1 MFLLLFTAFV
11 ISSSNAW
18 SRERPAYNASILI
31 YVGTYTGRNDTDSK
45 GIYAFAFDSNN
56 LSLKSLGLVA
66 ITPHP
71 TYILIHPSKKYILS
85 VNELNEGKVNAFK
98 INSIQTGQLTLVNQQ
113 SSYGSY
119 PIHLSSNKLGRYI
132 FVANYMSG
140 TIAVLPFDSENGHIQ
155 PTDGVYQQNGSSID
169 LESQT
174 SSHPHCILLDKKEE
188 NAISADLGS
197 DELYVYRF
205 LPTSGALKKLYVTK
219 SVQAGDG
226 PRHLIFSE
234 DDNYVYVMNELTSSI
249 TVFKYYPSLRAIQ
262 TISTLPPNF
271 TSINYAAELLLH
283 PVSGKFLYASNRGHD
298 SIAVFQVD
306 KTTGLLTIIQHI
318 NVQGRTPRN
327 FNILP
332 NGMHLIV
339 ANQDSDNL
347 VVFSIDQTT
356 GMLTKTDVSARVSKP
371 TCIKFLIP

>member
-1 MFLLLFTAFV
+1 
-11 ISSSNAW
+11 
-18 SRERPAYNASILI
+18 
-31 YVGTYTGRNDTDSK
+31 
-45 GIYAFAFDSNN
+45 
-56 LSLKSLGLVA
+56 
-66 ITPHP
+66 
-71 TYILIHPSKKYILS
+71 
-85 VNELNEGKVNAFK
+85 
-98 INSIQTGQLTLVNQQ
+98 
-113 SSYGSY
+113 
-119 PIHLSSNKLGRYI
+119 
-132 FVANYMSG
+132 MSG

-197 DELYVYRF
+197 DEL
-205 LPTSGALKKLYVTK
+205 
-219 SVQAGDG
+219 
-226 PRHLIFSE
+226 
-234 DDNYVYVMNELTSSI
+234 
-249 TVFKYYPSLRAIQ
+249 LRAIQ

>member
-1 MFLLLFTAFV
+1 
-11 ISSSNAW
+11 
-18 SRERPAYNASILI
+18 
-31 YVGTYTGRNDTDSK
+31 
-45 GIYAFAFDSNN
+45 
-56 LSLKSLGLVA
+56 
-66 ITPHP
+66 
-71 TYILIHPSKKYILS
+71 
-85 VNELNEGKVNAFK
+85 
-98 INSIQTGQLTLVNQQ
+98 
-113 SSYGSY
+113 
-119 PIHLSSNKLGRYI
+119 
-132 FVANYMSG
+132 NYSSG

-174 SSHPHCILLDKKEE
+174 SSHPHCVLLDKKEE

-205 LPTSGALKKLYVTK
+205 LPTYGTLKKLYVTK
-219 SVQAGDG
+219 SVEPGDG

-249 TVFKYYPSLRAIQ
+249 TVFKYYPILRAIQ

-339 ANQDSDNL
+339 ANQDSNNL
-347 VVFSIDQTT
+347 V
-356 GMLTKTDVSARVSKP
+356 
-371 TCIKFLIP
+371 